1 MRELEK
7 LADEIARKIDR
18 AVNGVEQKAKTRWK
32 RQWEARVH
40 SARSDLLGA
49 VNPLKRVPDRLSDL
63 ATDGSC
69 AMRYLFAYGFIGMAA
84 LQGFSGLMLVLYSLV
99 EHRPWANGTT
109 SAMLE
114 PVSIGLVLMVS
125 SQLIWWAGRRVK
137 RSADE
142 KSHAKNQNRILRL
155 GKEKGGSLTVIE
167 AATESKIT
175 VEKTEEILR
184 ELAWGGH
191 AEMRISDSGLVVYHF
206 LEIERWNE
214 KHWARPVD
222 EL

>member
-1 MRELEK
+1 MCDLEK

-18 AVNGVEQKAKTRWK
+18 AVNGVEQKVKNRWNG
-32 RQWEARVH
+32 QWEVLVH
-40 SARSDLLGA
+40 SATH
-49 VNPLKRVPDRLSDL
+49 PFKRVPDRLSDL

-69 AMRYLFAYGFIGMAA
+69 VMRYLFAYGFIGMAA
-84 LQGFSGLMLVLYSLV
+84 LQGFGGLMLVLYSLA
-99 EHRPWANGTT
+99 EYRPWANGTT

-114 PVSIGLVLMVS
+114 PVSIGLVLMVMA
-125 SQLIWWAGRRVK
+125 QFTYWAGRRIK

-142 KSHAKNQNRILRL
+142 KARAKNQLRILRL
-155 GKEKGGSLTVIE
+155 AREKGGSLTVIE

-175 VEKTEEILR
+175 VEKTEELLR
-184 ELAWGGH
+184 ELVLSGH
-191 AEMRISDSGLVVYHF
+191 AEMRISESGLVVYRF
-206 LEIERWNE
+206 LEIERWDE

>member
-1 MRELEK
+1 MRDLEK

-18 AVNGVEQKAKTRWK
+18 AVNGVEQKVKNRWNG
-32 RQWEARVH
+32 QWEVRVH
-40 SARSDLLGA
+40 SATH
-49 VNPLKRVPDRLSDL
+49 PFKRVPARLSDL

-69 AMRYLFAYGFIGMAA
+69 VMRYLFAYGFIGMTA
-84 LQGFSGLMLVLYSLV
+84 LQGFSGLMLVLYSLA

-114 PVSIGLVLMVS
+114 PVSIGLVLMVMA
-125 SQLIWWAGRRVK
+125 QFTYWAGRRIK

-142 KSHAKNQNRILRL
+142 KARAKNQLRILRL
-155 GKEKGGSLTVIE
+155 AREKGGSLTVIE

-175 VEKTEEILR
+175 VEKTEELLR
-184 ELAWGGH
+184 ELVLSGH
-191 AEMRISDSGLVVYHF
+191 AEMRISKSGLVVYHF
-206 LEIERWNE
+206 LEIERWDE

>member
-18 AVNGVEQKAKTRWK
+18 AVSRAEQKAKTRWK
-32 RQWEARVH
+32 RHWEARAH
-40 SARSDLLGA
+40 SATH
-49 VNPLKRVPDRLSDL
+49 PLKRVPDRLSDL
-63 ATDGSC
+63 AADGSC

-84 LQGFSGLMLVLYSLV
+84 MQGFGGLMLVLYSLA
-99 EHRPWANGTT
+99 EHRPWATGTM

-114 PVSIGLVLMVS
+114 PVSIGLVLMVMA
-125 SQLIWWAGRRVK
+125 QVTYWAGRRIK

-142 KSHAKNQNRILRL
+142 KARAKNQNRILRL
-155 GKEKGGSLTVIE
+155 AREKGGSLTVIE

-184 ELAWGGH
+184 ELVLSGH
-191 AEMRISDSGLVVYHF
+191 AEMRISESGLVAYHF

>member
-1 MRELEK
+1 MRDLEK
-7 LADEIARKIDR
+7 LADEIARKINR
-18 AVNGVEQKAKTRWK
+18 AANRVEQKVKNRWNG
-32 RQWEARVH
+32 QWEVRVH
-40 SARSDLLGA
+40 SATH
-49 VNPLKRVPDRLSDL
+49 PLKRVPDRLSDL

-69 AMRYLFAYGFIGMAA
+69 VMRYLFAYGFIGMAA
-84 LQGFSGLMLVLYSLV
+84 LQGFGGLMLVLYSLA

-114 PVSIGLVLMVS
+114 PVSIGLVLMVMA
-125 SQLIWWAGRRVK
+125 QFTYWAGRRIK

-142 KSHAKNQNRILRL
+142 KARAKNQLRILRL
-155 GKEKGGSLTVIE
+155 AREKGGSLTVIE

-175 VEKTEEILR
+175 VEKTEELLR
-184 ELAWGGH
+184 ELVLSGH
-191 AEMRISDSGLVVYHF
+191 AEMRISESGLVVYRF

>member
-1 MRELEK
+1 MRDLEK

-18 AVNGVEQKAKTRWK
+18 AVNGVEQKVKNRWNG
-32 RQWEARVH
+32 QWEVLVH
-40 SARSDLLGA
+40 SATH
-49 VNPLKRVPDRLSDL
+49 PFKRVPDRLSDL

-69 AMRYLFAYGFIGMAA
+69 VMRYLFAYGFIGMAA
-84 LQGFSGLMLVLYSLV
+84 LQGFSGLMLVLYSLA

-114 PVSIGLVLMVS
+114 PVSIGLVLMVMA
-125 SQLIWWAGRRVK
+125 QFTYWAGRRIK

-142 KSHAKNQNRILRL
+142 KARAKNQLRILRL
-155 GKEKGGSLTVIE
+155 AREKGGSLTVIE

-175 VEKTEEILR
+175 VEKTEELLR
-184 ELAWGGH
+184 ELVLSGH
-191 AEMRISDSGLVVYHF
+191 AEMRISESGLVVYHF
-206 LEIERWNE
+206 LEIERWDE

>member
-1 MRELEK
+1 MCDLEK

-18 AVNGVEQKAKTRWK
+18 AVNGVEQKVKNRWNG
-32 RQWEARVH
+32 QWEVLVH
-40 SARSDLLGA
+40 SATH
-49 VNPLKRVPDRLSDL
+49 PFKRVPDRLSDL

-69 AMRYLFAYGFIGMAA
+69 VMRYLFAYGFIGMAA
-84 LQGFSGLMLVLYSLV
+84 LQGFGGLMLVLYSLA
-99 EHRPWANGTT
+99 EYRPWANGTT

-114 PVSIGLVLMVS
+114 PVSIGLVLMVMA
-125 SQLIWWAGRRVK
+125 QFTYWAGRRIK

-142 KSHAKNQNRILRL
+142 KAHAKNQLRILRL
-155 GKEKGGSLTVIE
+155 AREKGGSLTVIE

-175 VEKTEEILR
+175 VEKTEELLR
-184 ELAWGGH
+184 ELVLSGH
-191 AEMRISDSGLVVYHF
+191 AEMRISESGLVVYRF
-206 LEIERWNE
+206 LEIERWDE

>member
-1 MRELEK
+1 MCDLEK

-18 AVNGVEQKAKTRWK
+18 AVNGVEQKVKNRWNG
-32 RQWEARVH
+32 QWEVLVH
-40 SARSDLLGA
+40 SATH
-49 VNPLKRVPDRLSDL
+49 PFKRVPDRLSDL

-69 AMRYLFAYGFIGMAA
+69 VMRYLFAYGFIGMAA
-84 LQGFSGLMLVLYSLV
+84 LQGFGGLMLVLYSLA

-114 PVSIGLVLMVS
+114 PVSIGLVLMVMA
-125 SQLIWWAGRRVK
+125 QFTYWAGRRIK

-142 KSHAKNQNRILRL
+142 KARAKNQLRILRL
-155 GKEKGGSLTVIE
+155 AREKGGSLTVIE

-175 VEKTEEILR
+175 VEKTEELLR
-184 ELAWGGH
+184 ELVLSGH
-191 AEMRISDSGLVVYHF
+191 AEMRISESGLVVYRF
-206 LEIERWNE
+206 LEIERWDE

>member
-1 MRELEK
+1 MRDLEK

-18 AVNGVEQKAKTRWK
+18 AANGVEQKVKNRWNG
-32 RQWEARVH
+32 QWEVLVH
-40 SARSDLLGA
+40 SATH
-49 VNPLKRVPDRLSDL
+49 PFKRVPDRLSDL

-69 AMRYLFAYGFIGMAA
+69 VMRYLFAYSFIGMAA
-84 LQGFSGLMLVLYSLV
+84 LQGFGGLMLVLYSLA

-114 PVSIGLVLMVS
+114 PVSIGLVLMVMA
-125 SQLIWWAGRRVK
+125 QFTYWAGRRIK

-142 KSHAKNQNRILRL
+142 KARAKNQLRILRL
-155 GKEKGGSLTVIE
+155 AREKGGSLTVIE

-175 VEKTEEILR
+175 VEKTEELLR
-184 ELAWGGH
+184 ELVLSGH
-191 AEMRISDSGLVVYHF
+191 AEMRISESGLVVYHF
-206 LEIERWNE
+206 LEIERWDE